1 MVVRNEYKGDLALGK
16 RIKTTAVASLDTI
29 TEASQ
34 TIADAVTTA
43 RSVVELIHG
52 SLQPAIME
60 QRIEFAKTANQG
72 VIDLVAAGMT
82 KQEACAYLQIPYS
95 EPATPASRSAIA
107 AAAKAAEKNAA

>member
-60 QRIEFAKTANQG
+60 QRIEYVKTAHQG
-72 VIDLVAAGMT
+72 VVDLVASGMS
-82 KQEACAYLQIPYS
+82 KEDACSYLQVS
-95 EPATPASRSAIA
+95 FTSSASKSAIA
-107 AAAKAAEKNAA
+107 AAAKAAELNNKAA

>member
-1 MVVRNEYKGDLALGK
+1 MVVRNEYKGELALGK
-16 RIKTTAVASLDTI
+16 RIKVTAVASLDTI

-34 TIADAVTTA
+34 TIADSVTTV

-60 QRIEFAKTANQG
+60 QRIEYAKTANQG

-82 KQEACAYLQIPYS
+82 KEDACAYLQVS
-95 EPATPASRSAIA
+95 FTAPASKSAIA
-107 AAAKAAEKNAA
+107 KAAANAA

>member
-34 TIADAVTTA
+34 ALADSVTTV

-60 QRIEFAKTANQG
+60 QRIEYAKTANQG

-82 KQEACAYLQIPYS
+82 KEDACAYLQVS
-95 EPATPASRSAIA
+95 FTAPASKSAIA
-107 AAAKAAEKNAA
+107 KAAANAA